1 MLRDIP
7 SADAFNRDVNR
18 NENRVPGFLRLC
30 RFRVEQGIE
39 KGLWRAA
46 LYGPLSLGLSV
57 GIQWMLVALI
67 FWGPL
72 PALPTKT
79 SELTFLGASWFH
91 PERDLFIYLIGCVL
105 TVLGTI
111 GLVWLWKSDLR
122 AQPASQMKGFA
133 IASAT
138 AQLLLSVTSLV
149 LFEIFLPL
157 LRPLAANVQLI
168 PSSVGLALLLIPGLC
183 SLIIGAFGLRFVV
196 SRVGLN
202 FGKNALEAWAS
213 LSRSAS
219 QDSLEPNYRI
229 IAALMDV
236 LIVLL
241 VSVIIYV
248 PPWRE
253 LTGWLFRYD
262 EFHHWD
268 YFAVGPTLGFS
279 HHRALGTEV
288 YAQYGV
294 GWPMLLNV
302 IAPIAPLSYGLVI
315 HIAIIYG
322 CVYFAGIYLL
332 LRLFLKNAAWA
343 MTGVFV
349 AIALQLFHGIE
360 PRTVLWQYPS
370 SSIIRAPFDVWFFTA
385 VLMYMRSQRIFWGF
399 LTGLIAGLSLLFETE
414 TGLYLCAVCAC
425 FFFVSVPFF
434 VSRNLK
440 RHFRAACV
448 SGVTALVVSCLG
460 LVIASRGTLLHAK
473 FWVGWSEAIFK
484 YSAGIGMLPIA
495 GVPNTTLLLFA
506 TFLVIYLFSFNRMLI
521 TSLVGESS
529 ASDLFL
535 GCLSLYG
542 IFTLILFV
550 GRSHPYN
557 IYHASVPFAVIL
569 VASLAR
575 LHDRLLIR
583 FDRLHPAIRYALP
596 LACAAGT
603 CVALFSQSAFQNY
616 PNLFWTLRH
625 GFPREG
631 LSLSHTG
638 IQGLPESARSFAD
651 EFDVMTTEIRT
662 LAKSGKSIAIFDY
675 ADTKYYLASGTIPW
689 SRYSPLMPFLMTKA
703 QVEEVKNELLRRCPD
718 YVFLSNDLRRVE
730 ARGQLD
736 TWIALRNTLEEHHL
750 HEGDEGM
757 FEVWHFIR

>member
-18 NENRVPGFLRLC
+18 NESRVPGFLRLC
-30 RFRVEQGIE
+30 QFRAEQGID

-57 GIQWMLVALI
+57 GIQWILLALI
-67 FWGPL
+67 LWGPL

-79 SELTFLGASWFH
+79 SELTVLGASWFH
-91 PERDLFIYLIGCVL
+91 PERDLFIYLTGCVL
-105 TVLGTI
+105 TAIGTI
-111 GLVWLWKSDLR
+111 GLVWFWRSGLR
-122 AQPASQMKGFA
+122 VQPASQMRGFA

-138 AQLLLSVTSLV
+138 VQLLLSVTSIA
-149 LFEIFLPL
+149 LFGAFLPL

-168 PSSVGLALLLIPGLC
+168 PSSVGLALLLIPGVL
-183 SLIIGAFGLRFVV
+183 SLVIGAFGLRFVV

-202 FGKNALEAWAS
+202 FGKNAFDAWES
-213 LSRSAS
+213 LSRCAS
-219 QDSLEPNYRI
+219 HDSSKPNQRVV
-229 IAALMDV
+229 AALMDV

-241 VSVIIYV
+241 VCAIVYV

-268 YFAVGPTLGFS
+268 YFAIGPTLGFS

-294 GWPMLLNV
+294 GWPMLLSV

-322 CVYFAGIYLL
+322 CVYFACIYLL

-343 MTGVFV
+343 MTGVLV
-349 AIALQLFHGIE
+349 AITLQLFHGIE

-370 SSIIRAPFDVWFFTA
+370 STIIRAPFDVWFFAA
-385 VLMYMRSQRIFWGF
+385 VLMYMRSQRIFWAF
-399 LTGLIAGLSLLFETE
+399 LTGLIAGLTLLFETE

-425 FFFVSVPFF
+425 FFFLSVPFSA
-434 VSRNLK
+434 SRNLK
-440 RHFRAACV
+440 RHLRAACV
-448 SGVTALVVSCLG
+448 SSFIALVVGCLG
-460 LVIASRGTLLHAK
+460 LVIASRGTLLHVK

-495 GVPNTTLLLFA
+495 GLPNTTLLLFA
-506 TFLVIYLFSFNRMLI
+506 MFLAIYLLCFNRMLI
-521 TSLVGESS
+521 TSLFWESR

-535 GCLSLYG
+535 GSLSLYG

-569 VASLAR
+569 VASLAL
-575 LHDRLLIR
+575 LHDRLLICFGR
-583 FDRLHPAIRYALP
+583 QHSAIRYALP
-596 LACAAGT
+596 LVCAAGACIT
-603 CVALFSQSAFQNY
+603 LFSQAAFQNY

-651 EFDVMTTEIRT
+651 QFDVMTTTMRT

-675 ADTKYYLASGTIPW
+675 ADTKYYLASGARPW

-703 QVEEVKNELLRRCPD
+703 QVEEVKNQLLRRCPD
-718 YVFLSNDLRRVE
+718 YVFLSNDLQRVQ

-736 TWIALRNTLEEHHL
+736 TWIALRNTLEEHYL
-750 HEGDEGM
+750 HEADKGM

>member
-1 MLRDIP
+1 MVADIS
-7 SADAFNRDVNR
+7 SADAFNRGLSRSDS
-18 NENRVPGFLRLC
+18 RVLNFLRAC
-30 RFRVEQGIE
+30 RFRTEQDID

-57 GIQWMLVALI
+57 GIQWILLALI
-67 FWGPL
+67 LWGPL

-79 SELTFLGASWFH
+79 NELTVLGAAWFH

-105 TVLGTI
+105 TAVGTI
-111 GLVWLWKSDLR
+111 GLVWFWR
-122 AQPASQMKGFA
+122 RNFRVQPASQMRGFA
-133 IASAT
+133 IASAIV
-138 AQLLLSVTSLV
+138 QLLLSVTSLA
-149 LFEIFLPL
+149 LFGTFLRV
-157 LRPLAANVQLI
+157 LRPLPATVQLI
-168 PSSVGLALLLIPGLC
+168 PSSIGLALLLIPGVL
-183 SLIIGAFGLRFVV
+183 SLVIGVFGLRFVV
-196 SRVGLN
+196 NCVGLN
-202 FGKNALEAWAS
+202 FGRNALKAWAGF
-213 LSRSAS
+213 SRSAS
-219 QDSLEPNYRI
+219 QDSSEAKHRI
-229 IAALMDV
+229 IATLIDV

-241 VSVIIYV
+241 VSVIIYI

-268 YFAVGPTLGFS
+268 YFVVGPALGFS
-279 HHRALGTEV
+279 HHGALGTEV

-294 GWPMLLNV
+294 GWPMLLSV

-343 MTGVFV
+343 MTGVLV
-349 AIALQLFHGIE
+349 AITLQLFHGIE
-360 PRTVLWQYPS
+360 PSTVLWQYPS
-370 SSIIRAPFDVWFFTA
+370 STIIRAPFDVWFFAA
-385 VLMYMRSQRIFWGF
+385 VLMYVKSQRIFWAF
-399 LTGLIAGLSLLFETE
+399 LTGLIAGLTLLFETE

-425 FFFVSVPFF
+425 FFFLSVPFF
-434 VSRNLK
+434 ASRNPK
-440 RHFRAACV
+440 RHFRAAYV
-448 SGVTALVVSCLG
+448 SCFVALVVGCLG

-473 FWVGWSEAIFK
+473 FWVGWSEAISK

-506 TFLVIYLFSFNRMLI
+506 MFLAVYLLSFNRMLI
-521 TSLVGESS
+521 TSLCWESS

-535 GCLSLYG
+535 GSLSLYG
-542 IFTLILFV
+542 ISALILFV

-557 IYHASVPFAVIL
+557 IYHTSVPFIVVL

-575 LHDRLLIR
+575 THDLLLVR
-583 FDRLHPAIRYALP
+583 FGRLHPVIRYALP
-596 LACAAGT
+596 LACAAGASI
-603 CVALFSQSAFQNY
+603 ALFSQSAFRNY

-638 IQGLPESARSFAD
+638 IQGLHESARSFAD
-651 EFDVMTTEIRT
+651 QFDFTTTEMRR

-675 ADTKYYLASGTIPW
+675 ADTKYYLASGARPW
-689 SRYSPLMPFLMTKA
+689 SRYSPLMPFLLTKA

-718 YVFLSNDLRRVE
+718 YVFLSNDLGRVQ
-730 ARGQLD
+730 ARGQVD
-736 TWIALRNTLEEHHL
+736 TWIALRDTLKEHHL
-750 HEGDEGM
+750 HERDEGM